1 MEIYKGYY
9 ELNRLIYLE
18 ETILRYLQGDYYF
31 HIPNFTANWTCSSE
45 GIVSKKASLFMYLS
59 GVRAKVVKMSRIV
72 LADLFNDLFPSA
84 KWIYISRN
92 VSAMFASRFGA
103 SISYPKYVR
112 MLERRFAVWNA
123 SVPAKKAL
131 YLQYEEFSTP
141 SGFLNA
147 LSKIAKHLSL
157 SLTTSQIESCTDF
170 WRPRTTNLTK
180 NEEASTLTDGNST
193 LPTFDDST
201 SSYDDSTFSDEDVV

>member
-1 MEIYKGYY
+1 LLWQFTG
-9 ELNRLIYLE
+9 
-18 ETILRYLQGDYYF
+18 ETLSSHAFF
-31 HIPNFTANWTCSSE
+31 HQ
-45 GIVSKKASLFMYLS
+45 ASLFMYLS

-147 LSKIAKHLSL
+147 LSKIAKHLGL

-170 WRPRTTNLTK
+170 WRPRTMNLTK
-180 NEEASTLTDGNST
+180 IEEASTLTDGNSTLTDGNST

-201 SSYDDSTFSDEDVV
+201 SSYDDSTLSEEDVV